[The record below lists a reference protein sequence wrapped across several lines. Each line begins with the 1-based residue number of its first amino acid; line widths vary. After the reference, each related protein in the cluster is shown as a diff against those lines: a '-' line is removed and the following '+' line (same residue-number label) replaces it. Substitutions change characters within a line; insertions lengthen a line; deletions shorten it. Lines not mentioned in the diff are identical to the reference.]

1 MSYVTAWRYLWQ
13 LPMDAKYL
21 EVVQHEHWLWVYDN
35 LNLLKGIRHEREGT

>member
-1 MSYVTAWRYLWQ
+1 MSYVTAWRYLRQ

-35 LNLLKGIRHEREGT
+35 LNLLKGIRHECEGT